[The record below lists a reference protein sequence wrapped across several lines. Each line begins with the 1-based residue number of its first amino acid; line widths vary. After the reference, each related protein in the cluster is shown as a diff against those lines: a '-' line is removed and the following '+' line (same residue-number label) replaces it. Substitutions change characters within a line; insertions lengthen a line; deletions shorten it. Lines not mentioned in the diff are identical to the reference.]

1 MQSEAFIL
9 KKLNE
14 QKESDSIALI
24 VGTEKLSYREMI
36 RRARHIGLSLVHMG
50 IKKGDHIILSMSRKA
65 DAVCT
70 ILGIFYAGAVFVPVD
85 VRWPEERKAFVKS
98 DTECVLEI
106 DDDCCRRLLESDA
119 GDAVLP
125 EVTDEDPAAV
135 VFTSGSTG
143 VPKGAVLRHKP
154 FGYCLDFRDGDGS
167 LMKVTSLLCI
177 SNFAFIMTVLEIIL
191 VVNYGITLVV
201 ATDEEIA
208 DPALL
213 AQCMNRNQVDFF
225 PATPSVALRLIEV
238 PLVKESFYRLKV
250 LILAGEPLSGQAA
263 EKLDSVISGSLWMN
277 YGSSEV
283 LTVAS
288 CCWKKGEEIS
298 LMYPNPGVTL
308 HLLNEKGEEVGP
320 GEEGEIC
327 VAGPPADSGYYHR
340 QPELTREKYP
350 VHPKFGRLF
359 MTGDYGR
366 RTMDGKIVPIGR
378 KDGMVKLNGQRIETG
393 EVEAAMEAFPGISEA
408 AVTIRKVKERDVLCG
423 YFTSKREVDLGR
435 LKEILSQTLPV
446 YMCPQILIR
455 VESIPI
461 SSNGKR
467 VYRELPEP
475 VLPGTEYV
483 PPENEMEEMLCNFF
497 SRILD
502 VPEVGAG
509 DSFIALGGDSISGMK
524 LAALLSK
531 QGIEMEL
538 GTLFLY
544 PGVRELAGKLSMK
557 EAEDGASKE
566 NKSWIPAETLEAV
579 RVAFGE
585 EAEAV
590 YPVTRHVESRFLRQG
605 SFYPMAVLGEIDA
618 SFSEEELKERIMEL
632 SKAHEALRSK
642 IVSFEGGRPVQIVL
656 KQPKTEFFHVD
667 LRKLSEDGSISKA
680 QKKYLSSLIRID
692 LSKQSELGEKV
703 LFRLGLIRISDHS
716 SVLYSGFSH
725 YLLDGIGI
733 MSVLTELLDKESV
746 QPDHGIWQKRMERIY
761 GKSEEE
767 AVSYWKK
774 FIDQAPEVRS
784 FPAAK
789 STPDLQTVSEER
801 KRFFMSGGRKL
812 HTALKSYAAERGTTV
827 SILMTYAM
835 GRALLKLQGTQEVV
849 FYTMGTGRN
858 AEDMLLPG
866 MFTTSFPVRMKQ
878 GDAPEDLQRQ
888 LLASEKYA
896 WIYSVPDAPLL
907 VSEDLLLLNVQN
919 VPAPA
924 GFASISVTELMESSE
939 TLADSFFGV
948 MDTALEIQAYPDD
961 RFGFLGWCDP
971 KRFDAAALES
981 LLREALT
988 ELKSYTKEKE

>member
-14 QKESDSIALI
+14 QKKSDSIALI
-24 VGTEKLSYREMI
+24 AGTEKLSYTEMI

-50 IKKGDHIILSMSRKA
+50 IKKGDHIMLSMSRKA
-65 DAVCT
+65 DTVCT
-70 ILGIFYAGAVFVPVD
+70 ILGIFYAGAVFVPID
-85 VRWPEERKAFVKS
+85 ERWPEKRKVFVKS

-125 EVTDEDPAAV
+125 EVTDEDTAAV

-143 VPKGAVLRHKP
+143 GPKGAVLRHEI
-154 FGYCLDFRDGDGS
+154 FGYCLDFSEGDGS

-177 SNFAFIMTVLEIIL
+177 STFAFVMTVWEVIL
-191 VVNYGITLVV
+191 VVSYGITLVV
-201 ATDEEIA
+201 ATDEEIE

-225 PATPSVALRLIEV
+225 PVTPSVALRLIEA
-238 PLVKESFYRLKV
+238 PLVKEPFCRLKV
-250 LILAGEPLSGQAA
+250 LILAGEPVSGQAA
-263 EKLDSVISGSLWMN
+263 EKLDSVISGSLWMI
-277 YGSSEV
+277 YGSTEV
-283 LTVAS
+283 MEVAS

-298 LMYPNPGVTL
+298 LMYPNPGVVL

-327 VAGPPADSGYYHR
+327 VAGPSADSGCYHR
-340 QPELTREKYP
+340 QPELTQKKYP

-359 MTGDYGR
+359 MTGDFGR

-378 KDGMVKLNGQRIETG
+378 KDGMVKLNGQRIEIG
-393 EVEAAMEAFPGISEA
+393 EVEEAMEAFPGISEA

-423 YFTSKREVDLGR
+423 YFTSKKEVDIDR
-435 LKEILSQTLPV
+435 LKEILCQTLPV
-446 YMCPQILIR
+446 YMCPWILIR
-455 VESIPI
+455 IERIPLG
-461 SSNGKR
+461 SNGKR

-483 PPENEMEEMLCNFF
+483 PPENEMEEMICNLF
-497 SRILD
+497 SLILD
-502 VPEVGAG
+502 VPKVGVW

-544 PGVRELAGKLSMK
+544 PCVRELAGKLSMK
-557 EAEDGASKE
+557 KAEDGASKE
-566 NKSWIPAETLEAV
+566 DKIWVSAELLEAV
-579 RVAFGE
+579 RESFGE
-585 EAEAV
+585 DVEAV
-590 YPVTRHVESRFLRQG
+590 YPVTRHVESRFFRQG

-632 SKAHEALRSK
+632 SKAHVALRSK
-642 IVSFEGGRPVQIVL
+642 IVFLEGGRPVQIVL

-667 LRKLSEDGSISKA
+667 LRKLSEDGSLSKA

-733 MSVLTELLDKESV
+733 MSVLMDLLGKEPV
-746 QPDHGIWQKRMERIY
+746 QPDDRIWQKRMGRIY
-761 GKSEEE
+761 GKAEE
-767 AVSYWKK
+767 AVSYWKG
-774 FIDQAPEVRS
+774 FMDQVPEARP

-812 HTALKSYAAERGTTV
+812 HTALKSCAAERGTTV
-827 SILMTYAM
+827 SILMIYAI
-835 GRALLKLQGTQEVV
+835 GRALLKLQGTKEVV

-888 LLASEKYA
+888 LVASEKYA

-919 VPAPA
+919 VPASA
-924 GFASISVTELMESSE
+924 GFRNISVTELMESSE

-981 LLREALT
+981 LLREALK
-988 ELKSYTKEKE
+988 ELKSYAKEKE